1 MELSSILILKSIKV
15 VLALTKNYITI
26 NCEFDN
32 WQRARTIRN
41 GADPT
46 GGSVS
51 VSNALMYSVWG
62 YRPVSPTGANLME
75 QLYDDA
81 VEMTEDY
88 RFNPLMTA
96 RNEYKKTTT
105 DNLNINGMAEYSFT
119 ENLRLRVT
127 GGYQVVYYINEQF
140 NNSKTK
146 PVFIIPKTPNTKGL
160 MLI

>member
-1 MELSSILILKSIKV
+1 MFLYREHKGIFYSTSLSYLNQDGVI
-15 VLALTKNYITI
+15 I
-26 NCEFDN
+26 NSNLEKYQGRVSLDQKLYN
-32 WQRARTIRN
+32 NKLRIRIIGNGARTIRN

-96 RNEYKKTTT
+96 RNSNKKTTT
-105 DNLNINGMAEYSFT
+105 DNLNINEWVEYSFT

-127 GGYQVVYYINEQF
+127 GGYHGVLY
-140 NNSKTK
+140 
-146 PVFIIPKTPNTKGL
+146 
-160 MLI
+160 